1 MKYRLNLSMIT
12 FDLLSEQY
20 QKSYGKKFANGVS
33 MPNPDDSMRVIHND
47 NALVNYKEQIT
58 KQYGD
63 VMIDLHSEESI
74 WFDRIKII
82 DEKFLEDK
90 DKFNLSKLKAMDRWS
105 KEGFNTD

>member
-1 MKYRLNLSMIT
+1 MVT
-12 FDLLSEQY
+12 FELLLEQFP
-20 QKSYGKKFANGVS
+20 KSYGKKFGNGVS

-63 VMIDLHSEESI
+63 VMIDLNSEESI